1 MTRWISTCALITML
15 AFAAA
20 CGKSANDQDAIRASI
35 EKHLASRADLNL
47 SAMDREVKQITVT
60 GDQATAQVEFR
71 LKQGGGDMQ
80 VNYALA
86 KRAGEWTVLVSE
98 PATGGQLSH
107 PRMDQPP
114 PTTPQTNAPGTIPSF
129 DNLLK
134 NGPSNGGA
142 NSLPPEHP
150 RVN

>member
-1 MTRWISTCALITML
+1 MTRWIFTCALLAFL

-20 CGKSANDQDAIRASI
+20 CNNSANDQDAIRASI

-47 SAMDREVKQITVT
+47 GAMDREVKQITVN

-71 LKQGGGDMQ
+71 LKQGGGNMQ

-86 KRAGEWTVLVSE
+86 KQGGEWTVLVSQ

-107 PRMDQPP
+107 PRMDQPLP
-114 PTTPQTNAPGTIPSF
+114 NAPQSNAPGTLPSF
-129 DNLLK
+129 DNLLR
-134 NGPSNGGA
+134 NGPSNGG
-142 NSLPPEHP
+142 NSPPAEHP